1 MSLDGSKVR
10 WLSVGGIVFR
20 EVRRLLPEGTSL
32 EKFRKMCNLRECKS
46 AFPFE
51 LLEEDQAF
59 LDAQE
64 LPPRAEQWSSLLG
77 GIPDQET
84 VDEARRLFDELQ
96 CPDVRSYLTHYLR
109 QDVLMLGKGFKAL
122 RDSFYDLFG
131 LDLVDSRKFTI
142 SSLSALA
149 SQAHLFR
156 QKSVG
161 MFSPQC
167 PKIYSVL
174 RKGLRGGQ
182 YTHTFAAL
190 SRPRN
195 KKQTKRVRR
204 VSPSYLTSSSS
215 AGLTAVYRT
224 AAGKDVD
231 LSDFVRLEREHLRAS
246 SSSSSSSAR
255 AEEEEEETDAEIES
269 RLRKLNAHL
278 PHVKDPRNADYVNY
292 WDIVGLYSH
301 SGEFSI
307 RLQ

>member
-1 MSLDGSKVR
+1 M
-10 WLSVGGIVFR
+10 
-20 EVRRLLPEGTSL
+20 
-32 EKFRKMCNLRECKS
+32 
-46 AFPFE
+46 
-51 LLEEDQAF
+51 
-59 LDAQE
+59 
-64 LPPRAEQWSSLLG
+64 
-77 GIPDQET
+77 
-84 VDEARRLFDELQ
+84 
-96 CPDVRSYLTHYLR
+96 
-109 QDVLMLGKGFKAL
+109 
-122 RDSFYDLFG
+122 
-131 LDLVDSRKFTI
+131 
-142 SSLSALA
+142 
-149 SQAHLFR
+149 
-156 QKSVG
+156 
-161 MFSPQC
+161 
-167 PKIYSVL
+167 
-174 RKGLRGGQ
+174 
-182 YTHTFAAL
+182 

-246 SSSSSSSAR
+246 SSSSSAR

-301 SGEFSI
+301 SGEFSS

>member
-10 WLSVGGIVFR
+10 WLSVGGIGFR

-32 EKFRKMCNLRECKS
+32 EKFRKMCNLKECKS

-59 LDAQE
+59 LDAKE

-182 YTHTFAAL
+182 YTHICSIVASAQQKADQTRPPRLPLLPNLLLLRRTDRGVQDGRGQGRGPVGLCPAGEGAPARLFLLLLLL
-190 SRPRN
+190 SPGRGGGGGDRRRDRVASEEAERPLAPREG
-195 KKQTKRVRR
+195 
-204 VSPSYLTSSSS
+204 PE
-215 AGLTAVYRT
+215 
-224 AAGKDVD
+224 
-231 LSDFVRLEREHLRAS
+231 ER
-246 SSSSSSSAR
+246 
-255 AEEEEEETDAEIES
+255 
-269 RLRKLNAHL
+269 RLRELLGHC
-278 PHVKDPRNADYVNY
+278 
-292 WDIVGLYSH
+292 
-301 SGEFSI
+301 
-307 RLQ
+307 RLVLALG